1 MSISQSSSLSS
12 SVVFRSRRW
21 NEPALPSASAS
32 CLGVSESIK
41 PMVCPAHDD
50 CESAPPAPAME
61 LPVVLKVRKIKTKK
75 PKEVMLGICGGV
87 GPAAGLLLHQL
98 ILQNTDSTGEDQ
110 GHLNVCHFSRSED
123 MTDRT
128 EYLVYAAN
136 SSFDATDSD
145 SDSGSTNGDMSCNY
159 VKEVENPACGM
170 ARTFAMMHAAAA
182 AGRARLVV
190 GVPCNTFHAQP
201 IWDEFIRRTRNASC
215 VHHVHMLE
223 ETVAFIASKLP
234 SCKRVGLMSTTG
246 TRNSRVYHDLLEPRG
261 YTVLE
266 VHAGAMQQELHES
279 IYNREWGV
287 KSTAPAVS
295 SRSEANFHR
304 YTLHLREQGAEVIIL
319 GCTEIPFIFAGKT
332 HFAGCLL
339 IDPMMALARAMIR
352 EADPSRLKPADSSST
367 PNRASSTVC
376 TTGIL

>member
-1 MSISQSSSLSS
+1 
-12 SVVFRSRRW
+12 
-21 NEPALPSASAS
+21 
-32 CLGVSESIK
+32 
-41 PMVCPAHDD
+41 MVCPAPK
-50 CESAPPAPAME
+50 SALPAPGME
-61 LPVVLKVRKIKTKK
+61 SPVALKVKKVKTTK
-75 PKEVMLGICGGV
+75 PEEVMLGICGGV

-98 ILQNTDSTGEDQ
+98 ILQNTDSAGKDQ

-145 SDSGSTNGDMSCNY
+145 SDSGSTHGALLCDS

-170 ARTFAMMHAAAA
+170 ARTFAMMHAAST
-182 AGRARLVV
+182 AGSARLVV
-190 GVPCNTFHAQP
+190 GVPCNTFHAQA
-201 IWDEFIRRTRNASC
+201 IWDEFIRQTSHASY

-246 TRNSRVYHDLLEPRG
+246 TRKSRVYHDLLEPRG
-261 YTVLE
+261 YTVVE
-266 VHAGAMQQELHES
+266 VNTGAMQQALHES

-295 SRSEANFHR
+295 TRSEANFHR
-304 YTLHLREQGAEVIIL
+304 YALHLHEQGAEVIVL
-319 GCTEIPFIFAGKT
+319 GCTEIPFVFAGQT

-367 PNRASSTVC
+367 SV
-376 TTGIL
+376 L